1 MVVLVILALAAGLVL
16 SRGPARSAHLDLR
29 VQASQIAQA
38 LRGARGQAI
47 ATNRR
52 VAFVLD
58 AGQRN
63 FRVGSGPQRPLP
75 QAMQVSM
82 VAGDGQDRNTH
93 VPAILFAPDGSASG
107 GTIALAEGSTRMQV
121 AVDWLTG
128 RVHVSD
134 AP

>member
-1 MVVLVILALAAGLVL
+1 MVLVILALAAGLVL
-16 SRGPARSAHLDLR
+16 GRGPSRSAHLDLR
-29 VQASQIAQA
+29 AQASQITQA
-38 LRGARGQAI
+38 LRGARGEAI

-58 AGQRN
+58 AGQRS
-63 FRVGSGPQRPLP
+63 FRVGSGPQRILP

-82 VAGDGQDRNTH
+82 VAGERQDGNDH
-93 VPAILFAPDGSASG
+93 FPAILFAPDGSASG
-107 GTIALAEGSTRMQV
+107 GTIVLAEGSSRMLV